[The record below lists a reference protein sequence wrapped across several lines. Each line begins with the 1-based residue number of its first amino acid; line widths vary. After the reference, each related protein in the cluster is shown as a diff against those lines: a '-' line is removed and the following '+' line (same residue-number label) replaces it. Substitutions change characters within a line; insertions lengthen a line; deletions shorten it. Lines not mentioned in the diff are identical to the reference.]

1 MMLRT
6 LRNKVIRLGRDEEGA
21 ALVVT
26 LAVFMFMW
34 LVCIGVFAVGTAVK
48 TRTHLQNACDAAA
61 YSAAVVQ
68 ADTLSRIATINRA
81 MSWAYV
87 QMTRRQMDYIVYKWL
102 EKTSQKYAADESM
115 TKSLHLAHS
124 SLAICPW
131 RRLVPNVG
139 WYIGSGRQLRFVD
152 LNGSHNVSIDRVRN
166 ALGDFSLNWIR
177 RQEASFYD
185 ENKGMLNISGLR
197 NQIVDDKTA
206 IARMNSAEDEL
217 LRKLPERVN
226 GIVDEVIY
234 ANIKEFPAAVNER
247 HKVWCRNDFT
257 RILGPDAWE
266 EDVFIGFVRN
276 GDGLRR
282 YRNAGLTF
290 ETGYNT
296 WFPLGG
302 GASSAEGFVRNYV
315 QRPSCL
321 KASWDWWWQGWQCY
335 SDQYGHHCV
344 RGKRG
349 EGRSAVLGRD
359 AADPQFYGQTACP
372 RVLRKSY
379 FGEKG
384 TISVGISVDNTNP
397 WADVLGYAGNV
408 LGGIYSAFNPFITDT
423 VVFASAKAGYKYLG
437 KDPSSREYRI
447 DWDEGNQEW
456 NLCQSDWDAVLIP
469 VRMAKSP
476 ATDGRWGAAGRFL
489 YDWASELGVDVD
501 LCFAGGTWTP
511 SDERPKAF
519 HEWNKLGAAPR
530 HAEQV
535 NARWQ
540 VENNAQT
547 LDWDKLTDRMF
558 H

>member
-1 MMLRT
+1 M
-6 LRNKVIRLGRDEEGA
+6 
-21 ALVVT
+21 
-26 LAVFMFMW
+26 
-34 LVCIGVFAVGTAVK
+34 
-48 TRTHLQNACDAAA
+48 
-61 YSAAVVQ
+61 
-68 ADTLSRIATINRA
+68 
-81 MSWAYV
+81 
-87 QMTRRQMDYIVYKWL
+87 
-102 EKTSQKYAADESM
+102 
-115 TKSLHLAHS
+115 
-124 SLAICPW
+124 
-131 RRLVPNVG
+131 
-139 WYIGSGRQLRFVD
+139 
-152 LNGSHNVSIDRVRN
+152 
-166 ALGDFSLNWIR
+166 
-177 RQEASFYD
+177 
-185 ENKGMLNISGLR
+185 
-197 NQIVDDKTA
+197 
-206 IARMNSAEDEL
+206 
-217 LRKLPERVN
+217 
-226 GIVDEVIY
+226 
-234 ANIKEFPAAVNER
+234 
-247 HKVWCRNDFT
+247 
-257 RILGPDAWE
+257 
-266 EDVFIGFVRN
+266 
-276 GDGLRR
+276 
-282 YRNAGLTF
+282 
-290 ETGYNT
+290 
-296 WFPLGG
+296 
-302 GASSAEGFVRNYV
+302 
-315 QRPSCL
+315 
-321 KASWDWWWQGWQCY
+321 
-335 SDQYGHHCV
+335 
-344 RGKRG
+344 
-349 EGRSAVLGRD
+349 GRD

-501 LCFAGGTWTP
+501 LFFAGGTWTP